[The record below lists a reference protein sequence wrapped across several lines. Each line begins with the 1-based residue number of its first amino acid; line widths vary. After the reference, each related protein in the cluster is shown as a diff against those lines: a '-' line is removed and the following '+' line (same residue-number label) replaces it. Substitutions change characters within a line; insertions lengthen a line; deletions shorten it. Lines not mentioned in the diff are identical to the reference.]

1 MDDCVSG
8 RLIGLA
14 FAGSRLRGG
23 DAPLRGAREPFSSWT
38 GSNLFKDLHS
48 AAFGIT
54 HLLGWRVLWRG
65 VMRTRL
71 VSAGA
76 GPGL

>member
-1 MDDCVSG
+1 MIALVADR

-38 GSNLFKDLHS
+38 GSNIFKGLHS
-48 AAFGIT
+48 TAFKFGMT
-54 HLLGWRVLWRG
+54 HLLGWRVLWCA
-65 VMRTRL
+65 VKRTHL
-71 VSAGA
+71 V
-76 GPGL
+76 